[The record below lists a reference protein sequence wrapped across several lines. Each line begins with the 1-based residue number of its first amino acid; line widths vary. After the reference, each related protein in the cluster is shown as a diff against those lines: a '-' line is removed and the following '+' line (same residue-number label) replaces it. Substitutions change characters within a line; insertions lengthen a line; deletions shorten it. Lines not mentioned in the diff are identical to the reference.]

1 MYDLVIVGGGPAGL
15 TAGIYGARARLKT
28 CMLELGIP
36 GGLAATTEII
46 ENYPG
51 FPEGI
56 AGPELMMRFQEQAE
70 RLGLKIRSE
79 EVTGV
84 ELAGEVKKIQT
95 SSGVYE
101 TKAVIIAT
109 GSRPKNLGV
118 PGEADFY
125 GQGVSYCATCDGAF
139 FRNREVVV
147 VGGGDAAVDE
157 AQFLTRFASKVTIVH
172 RREGFRA
179 AQISLD
185 RARANEKIEFH
196 LNAVIEAIE
205 GSRGVEAVVVKDVR
219 TGEVSKIPAKGV
231 FVYVGQDPNTK
242 FLIGKADLT
251 PQGYVKTGL
260 NLQTSIPGVFAA
272 GDVRDTLLR
281 QVSTAVGDGALA
293 AMEAEKYLA
302 NL

>member
-28 CMLELGIP
+28 CLLELGIP

-56 AGPELMMRFQEQAE
+56 AGPELMMRFQDQAE
-70 RLGLKIRSE
+70 RLGLEIRSE
-79 EVTGV
+79 EVTGL
-84 ELAGEVKKIQT
+84 ELVGETKKIQT
-95 SSGVYE
+95 STGLYE

-139 FRNREVVV
+139 FKNREVVV

-179 AQISLD
+179 ARISLD
-185 RARANEKIEFH
+185 RAKANEKIQFH
-196 LNAVIEAIE
+196 LNAVVESIE
-205 GSRGVEAVVVKDVR
+205 GSRGVEAVVVKDVH
-219 TGEVSKIPAKGV
+219 TGAISKIPAKGV
-231 FVYVGQDPNTK
+231 FVYVGTDPNTK
-242 FLIGKADLT
+242 FLEGQLELT
-251 PQGYVKTGL
+251 PQGHIKTGAS
-260 NLQTSIPGVFAA
+260 LQTSIPGIFAA
-272 GDVRDTLLR
+272 GDVRETLLR

-293 AMEAEKYLA
+293 AMEAEKFLA